1 VDGSRLRRSYCG
13 PAFAVGML
21 LALITCADVDV
32 ERGVYAR
39 LELEVSYPE
48 PFSYLSGVRE
58 MPDGRV
64 LAADPV
70 SQVLLSIDLESE
82 SADTLGGVGR
92 GPNEYLQ
99 PDQVFPLPGDSTLL
113 VDLGNGRFMVI
124 APDRSF
130 TETRPLVSDQGP
142 MLTLIPRFVDAEGGI
157 YFQRNEWMGCA
168 RPEFDSDYVVRYD
181 RRTGVLDTVAV
192 LMLPEFVM
200 SGSGCS
206 LPPMTPLDD
215 WAAGMDGTVAVV
227 RASDYSVD
235 WRRPDGTVVM
245 GPPNPIEPFSVGEA
259 EKERF
264 VSEYGVD
271 EIALLRTGSAS
282 GGMTLRFFRGVPG
295 GLPERSIDDF
305 EFPEV
310 LPIFRHDRTM
320 VSPEGHAWV
329 ERYMPAHSRPA
340 FDVFDSDGVRLGAVQ
355 LPEQRRLIGFGDR
368 TIYVV
373 RIDEVDLKWLE
384 RYRVVYSAP

>member
-1 VDGSRLRRSYCG
+1 MDGCRLKRSIFCA
-13 PAFAVGML
+13 PALTAGML
-21 LALITCADVDV
+21 LAPISCAEVDV
-32 ERGVYAR
+32 ERGEYAR

-64 LAADPV
+64 LVADPV
-70 SQVLLSIDLESE
+70 SQVLLSIDLESG

-92 GPNEYLQ
+92 GPYEYLQ

-124 APDRSF
+124 APDCSF
-130 TETRPLVSDQGP
+130 IETKPLVSDRGP

-157 YFQRNEWMGCA
+157 YFQRNEWMGSA
-168 RPEFDSDYVVRYD
+168 RPNLDSDYVVRYD

-192 LMLPEFVM
+192 LALPELVI
-200 SGSGCS
+200 SGSGS
-206 LPPMTPLDD
+206 SIPPMTPRDD
-215 WAAGMDGTVAVV
+215 WAAGMDGAVAVV

-235 WRRPDGTVVM
+235 WHRPDGTVVM
-245 GPPNPIEPFSVGEA
+245 GPPNTIEPFSVGEA

-264 VSEYGVD
+264 VGEYGVD
-271 EIALLRTGSAS
+271 EIALLRTTTSS
-282 GGMTLRFFRGVPG
+282 GGMALRFIRGVPG

-305 EFPEV
+305 EFPDV
-310 LPIFRHDRTM
+310 LPIFRHGRMM

-329 ERYMPAHSRPA
+329 ERYMPAHSPPA
-340 FDVFDSDGVRLGAVQ
+340 FDVFDSEGVRLGAVQ
-355 LPEQRRLIGFGDR
+355 FPERRRLIGFGDR
-368 TIYVV
+368 TVYVV

-384 RYRVVYSAP
+384 RYRLVRD